1 MSLGTLLGPGDG
13 LVLQGEREN
22 KGRLPLSPRA
32 AALRPAQPFC
42 CILLLL
48 LPAPHDSVPMLPCQW
63 GD

>member
-1 MSLGTLLGPGDG
+1 MSLGTLLGPGGG

-22 KGRLPLSPRA
+22 KGRLPVSPRA
-32 AALRPAQPFC
+32 AALHPAQS